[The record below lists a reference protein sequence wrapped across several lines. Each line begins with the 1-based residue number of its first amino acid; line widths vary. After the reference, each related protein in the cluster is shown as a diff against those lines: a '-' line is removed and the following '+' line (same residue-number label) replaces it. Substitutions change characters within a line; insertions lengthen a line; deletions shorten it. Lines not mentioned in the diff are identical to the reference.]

1 MAYGKQ
7 MGDLMLTLCVFLPAL
22 NLEKWKTGPLSDR
35 DSEMTIPGQHFRS
48 TPRNYWPLSQA
59 ESGGGGMVPSSSCV
73 MAVSPMYPLDENFL
87 IT

>member
-1 MAYGKQ
+1 MAYSKQ

-22 NLEKWKTGPLSDR
+22 NLEKWKTGPLSDC

-59 ESGGGGMVPSSSCV
+59 ESRGGGNGTLLLLCN
-73 MAVSPMYPLDENFL
+73 AGVSYVF
-87 IT
+87 TW